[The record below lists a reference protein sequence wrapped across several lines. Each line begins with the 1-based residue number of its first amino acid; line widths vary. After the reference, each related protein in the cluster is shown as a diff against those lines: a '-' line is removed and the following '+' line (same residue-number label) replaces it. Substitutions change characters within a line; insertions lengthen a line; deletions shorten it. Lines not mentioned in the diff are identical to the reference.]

1 MFTVLL
7 IIIGLFSI
15 SPDNHMKGKGCPK
28 CKKEK
33 LSNSIQWN
41 YSSWEKR
48 GKDSKYFENF
58 KVYIVRCFNESEEFI
73 KIGKTY
79 LNTESRFKYAIPY
92 SYEILKEY
100 LFDSGAEASKYELCL
115 HKKYKNFR
123 YFPLIDFEGV
133 TECFDTSILDFMIR
147 EN

>member
-58 KVYIVRCFNESEEFI
+58 KVYIVRCFNESEEFYKLGI
-73 KIGKTY
+73 TSKSVETRY
-79 LNTESRFKYAIPY
+79 ANKYTMPY
-92 SYEILKEY
+92 KYEIIQEITDIADNIWELELFFKRYIKQQNIHYLPLTFFNGSLKE
-100 LFDSGAEASKYELCL
+100 
-115 HKKYKNFR
+115 
-123 YFPLIDFEGV
+123 
-133 TECFDTSILDFMIR
+133 CFII
-147 EN
+147 